1 MPPLAPQ
8 KALRRQGQALASGAP
23 CSDVSTS
30 KVAGNVPPASTAV
43 VRREKPATPA
53 SPPPNP
59 TLSVGA
65 ALSEAKVEKSV
76 EMGMAALEKLP
87 WFGLDPTPKVTL
99 PKESAAPLPLA
110 TEASGSTAKAGA
122 DAGA

>member
-1 MPPLAPQ
+1 
-8 KALRRQGQALASGAP
+8 
-23 CSDVSTS
+23 
-30 KVAGNVPPASTAV
+30 V
-43 VRREKPATPA
+43 VRQEKPATPA
-53 SPPPNP
+53 SPLPNP
-59 TLSVGA
+59 TPSARA
-65 ALSEAKVEKSV
+65 ALSEAKVEKSI

-87 WFGLDPTPKVTL
+87 RFGLDPTPKVTL